1 MFASLGRAVVNFFD
15 GTLKGVIFRSILL
28 TLALFAVLGFAM
40 AYGLNHLPTLGAH
53 WVNEI
58 LDVIAPV
65 AFILLMIFL
74 GAPVAALFASLFL
87 DEVAKKVEAHAKL
100 PVPATTRNASFFG
113 NLGAGARLAVLVLA
127 VNLLLLLVDIE
138 LPGVAEVLTVLV
150 NGWLLGREYFEL
162 AALRHLSRASADA
175 LRRRHG
181 GSVFAGGTLIALLS
195 MVPVVNLIAPLFGAA
210 FMVHMFGRY
219 AQEDRA

>member
-1 MFASLGRAVVNFFD
+1 MFASLGRAVGNFFD
-15 GTLKGVIFRSILL
+15 GTLKGVIFKSVLL
-28 TLALFAVLGFAM
+28 TLALFAVLGFGM

-58 LDVIAPV
+58 LDVVAPV
-65 AFILLMIFL
+65 IFILLMIFL

-100 PVPATTRNASFFG
+100 PGPATGASFLG
-113 NLGAGARLAVLVLA
+113 NLGAGARMAVLVLA
-127 VNLLLLLVDIE
+127 VNLLLLPVDIE
-138 LPGVAEVLTVLV
+138 LPGVAEVLTVLA

-195 MVPVVNLIAPLFGAA
+195 MVPIVNLIAPLFGAA